1 MISTG
6 SLGGHQVLAVRL
18 DIRCFLLFIV
28 EPVGYIRA
36 VVLHSQEAMAE
47 DRRSMAPL
55 MTQERVAG
63 DSIGEAIRLL
73 RTLSDPTRLRLLGV
87 LQHGEHNVSGL
98 CCRLGLPQPTVSH
111 HLGLL
116 RAAALVAN
124 RRNGKNVYYSLND
137 ETVEPLGAEGGLTI
151 SAGSLKL
158 HICHQSLDG
167 VEHLEGVLR

>member
-1 MISTG
+1 
-6 SLGGHQVLAVRL
+6 
-18 DIRCFLLFIV
+18 
-28 EPVGYIRA
+28 
-36 VVLHSQEAMAE
+36 
-47 DRRSMAPL
+47 MAPL
-55 MTQERVAG
+55 MTQERVEG

-116 RAAALVAN
+116 RAAALVAS

-137 ETVEPLGAEGGLTI
+137 ETVEPLGADGGLTI
-151 SAGSLKL
+151 SAGSLTL
-158 HICHQSLDG
+158 HICHESLDG
-167 VEHLEGVLR
+167 VEHLGGVLRRAAEDSPRRAAEKEADAFSSR